1 MDLDEDGENNAPED
15 IRLLGVRVPASDAL
29 TLGFNLFVKSI
40 NTLEAPINT
49 LGMLAISQ
57 LPLKKLLE
65 EHNFYQ
71 VHNEFA
77 EN

>member
-1 MDLDEDGENNAPED
+1 MDLDEDGKNNAPQD

-57 LPLKKLLE
+57 LPEKKLLE
-65 EHNFYQ
+65 EHNFHQ
-71 VHNEFA
+71 VLNEFA

>member
-1 MDLDEDGENNAPED
+1 MDLDEDGKNNAPQD

-57 LPLKKLLE
+57 LPEKKLLE
-65 EHNFYQ
+65 EHNFHQ
-71 VHNEFA
+71 AHNEFA

>member
-57 LPLKKLLE
+57 LPQKKLLE
-65 EHNFYQ
+65 HNFHQ

>member
-1 MDLDEDGENNAPED
+1 MDLDEDGENNAPQD
-15 IRLLGVRVPASDAL
+15 IRVLGVRVPASDVL

-57 LPLKKLLE
+57 LPQKKLRE
-65 EHNFYQ
+65 EHNFHQ

>member
-1 MDLDEDGENNAPED
+1 MDLDEDGKNNAPQD
-15 IRLLGVRVPASDAL
+15 IRVLGVRVPASDVL

-57 LPLKKLLE
+57 LPQKKLLE
-65 EHNFYQ
+65 AVKLSKNQ
-71 VHNEFA
+71 MRKA
-77 EN
+77 KC

>member
-1 MDLDEDGENNAPED
+1 MDLDEDGKNNAPQD
-15 IRLLGVRVPASDAL
+15 IRLLGVRVPANDAL

-57 LPLKKLLE
+57 LPQKKLLE
-65 EHNFYQ
+65 EHNFHQ
-71 VHNEFA
+71 VHNEFT